1 MHLRLVCHGEV
12 QHKALNVMG
21 PLSRV
26 WSTLE
31 DAIAFEES
39 TRNISRGDGLFVI
52 YRATWRTFK
61 PKLKKIKKPTA
72 KKNSCISAIVTF

>member
-31 DAIAFEES
+31 DATAFEE
-39 TRNISRGDGLFVI
+39 NQQEISLEEMV
-52 YRATWRTFK
+52 Y
-61 PKLKKIKKPTA
+61 L
-72 KKNSCISAIVTF
+72 

>member
-31 DAIAFEES
+31 DAIAFEE
-39 TRNISRGDGLFVI
+39 NQQEISLEEMA
-52 YRATWRTFK
+52 Y
-61 PKLKKIKKPTA
+61 L
-72 KKNSCISAIVTF
+72 

>member
-31 DAIAFEES
+31 DAIAFEE
-39 TRNISRGDGLFVI
+39 NQQEISLEEMVYLWYIGLPG
-52 YRATWRTFK
+52 ALLS
-61 PKLKKIKKPTA
+61 PSSKK
-72 KKNSCISAIVTF
+72 

>member
-12 QHKALNVMG
+12 QHKAFNVMG

-31 DAIAFEES
+31 DAIAFEE
-39 TRNISRGDGLFVI
+39 NQQEISLEEMV
-52 YRATWRTFK
+52 Y
-61 PKLKKIKKPTA
+61 L
-72 KKNSCISAIVTF
+72 